1 MLSVWK
7 AAIILRKFVT
17 AMQLHGVD
25 FSGADNG
32 GKHTIRIATLKSPTE
47 ITVERADRGA
57 LLRMILA
64 SAKSA
69 DQHLWRVDAASGMPL
84 GTLKA
89 HAIDANWLA
98 AARWSAATASPRGW
112 RTQLR
117 LISREEPRR
126 TADNE
131 ARTPMAP
138 MNLRVFKATW
148 TFICEVLLPLHEAG
162 ISIAPVAPTRSN
174 ATVCEGNSTSVL
186 HRLGFP
192 TRGYKGEGDP
202 PKRVRAL
209 IARRLEEAGIPISTA
224 LMQHAV
230 ADTEGD
236 ILDALILLTPPLHT
250 VVPAEAA
257 VEGWVY

>member
-1 MLSVWK
+1 MWK
-7 AAIILRKFVT
+7 AAVILRKSVI
-17 AMQLHGVD
+17 AMQFHGVD

-32 GKHTIRIATLKSPTE
+32 GMHKIRVASWKSPTE
-47 ITVERADRGA
+47 ISVERADRSA
-57 LLRMILA
+57 LMRMILA
-64 SAKSA
+64 SAKSSE
-69 DQHLWRVDAASGMPL
+69 HHVWRVDAASGLPVS
-84 GTLKA
+84 TLRA
-89 HAIDANWLA
+89 HSIDQSWLA
-98 AARWSAATASPRGW
+98 AARWSAAIGSPRGW

-126 TADNE
+126 VADAE

-162 ISIAPVAPTRSN
+162 VSIAPMAPTASH
-174 ATVCEGNSTSVL
+174 ATVCEGNSSSVL
-186 HRLGFP
+186 NRLGFP

-209 IARRLEEAGIPISTA
+209 IARRLEESGIPISTN
-224 LMQHAV
+224 LMQQAI
-230 ADTEGD
+230 ADSEGD
-236 ILDALILLTPPLHT
+236 VLDALILLTPLVHT

-257 VEGWVY
+257 VEGWIF